1 MNIRNGPKLD
11 PPALRRRRQRQEV
24 LDAILLAARDV
35 MRVDGVA
42 ALSLH
47 EVARRVRLRA
57 PSLYEYVDGKHGL
70 YDALFLLGVRLFA
83 QHVER
88 ASAELATDS
97 PAAEQLRARLIQYL
111 TFAHEQP
118 DLYSLVFERPIPG
131 FVPSAASM
139 AAATELL
146 AASRAAWAAMLA
158 SGELEPDLTPD
169 QSHDLFIALE
179 HGLTALHLANEPQ
192 LPVGQGRFGG
202 LIEAAVNLFITS
214 WGTTSPPPSGRDHP

>member
-11 PPALRRRRQRQEV
+11 PPALRRRRQREEV
-24 LDAILLAARDV
+24 LDAILLVARDV
-35 MRVDGVA
+35 MRADGVA

-47 EVARRVRLRA
+47 EVARRVGLRP
-57 PSLYEYVDGKHGL
+57 PSLYEYVDGKQGL

-83 QHVER
+83 QQVER
-88 ASAELATDS
+88 ASAELTVDS
-97 PAAEQLRARLIQYL
+97 SVAEQLRARLIQYL

-131 FVPSAASM
+131 FEPSEASM

-146 AASRAAWAAMLA
+146 AASRAAWASMLA
-158 SGELEPDLTPD
+158 GRELESDLTPD

-179 HGLTALHLANEPQ
+179 HGLTALHLANEPH
-192 LPVGQGRFGG
+192 LPAGQGRFGG
-202 LIEAAVNLFITS
+202 LIDAAVSLFISS
-214 WGTTSPPPSGRDHP
+214 WSNASPPRLRRNHR